1 MKTLSTLLIAILWS
15 VTAWPQQKAMLHGRV
30 LDVDTHKPVQGAT
43 IGLILAQDSSKTPY
57 IDFTTEM
64 GDFHMMAETGRDY
77 KIFVVALGY
86 PRYLSSAV
94 CKVTVEGTR
103 WPEIYLKRK
112 SIELSQVEIIE
123 SRSPVSLKKDTTEFS
138 AGYYKTNATSPVTEL
153 LRKIP
158 GVQITPEGA
167 ISVNGVAVKQIM
179 IDGKPYFGNDL
190 TKINNILAGAI
201 EKIQLI
207 DRKDPEEISTT
218 GYQASQKAI
227 NLSLKK
233 DLYSSVTGFVT
244 AGYGTSGRFTGRTS
258 LNKFEPHQQ
267 ISFIAG
273 ADNITSFDQNI
284 RLLNGNNQTTSWNGG
299 LNYNLDINPKL
310 SVSASYL
317 LSGENTTI
325 KTTSTRQ
332 NFLKDSSFN
341 NEQSAFS
348 KIKATVHTVD
358 IRLKYTIDSVSSIA
372 VLNRISYSIKD
383 QDLDNG
389 FLTASAQGMLINS
402 GTVNNQNNQK
412 PWYALTNWTYIRK
425 FKRPGQ
431 ILTTGFNYSRGSD
444 PQMAYNNSLT
454 NYHNVNGLAH
464 KDSMYQLVHQHNNNG
479 TFQFT
484 INYAQPISPDRFLD
498 VSYVY
503 TWSGNKTQ
511 KNVFGAR
518 DPKESYN
525 QLIDTLSGGYKSSV
539 VSHYGNLSFRT
550 QKQKMDYSFGIGI
563 IQNQLFTHI
572 NPGPSELRRNLFN
585 FFPTAVLNYQIAQY
599 FRLHFDYSH
608 NVQPPDPNALL
619 PLPDNSNPLL
629 IRQGNPGL
637 KASSQDY
644 FNISMT
650 YFNPT
655 TLLSLNLYASQ
666 GLLHNQIGQDISFD
680 STGKQISR
688 PINVN
693 GTRYTSLYL
702 STSLP
707 IKPLKTAVN
716 TSSSINLTRD
726 IALTNG
732 QAGIIHKRIFRQ
744 SLGFNYTRNDLFE
757 LMAQADATYTNM
769 YYSYQSSRYGYFD
782 YSFSVSGTLNL
793 PLGFK
798 IGAYLAYNKLSG
810 RGQGYNT
817 EMLILNSMLAKSF
830 LKEERGQLKIQVFD
844 LLNRN
849 VNTIRSVG
857 DTFIEDTQTTALKY
871 FALLTLTYYLKK
883 R

>member
-299 LNYNLDINPKL
+299 LNYNIDINPKL

-383 QDLDNG
+383 QDLDNS
-389 FLTASAQGMLINS
+389 FITASAQDLLINS
-402 GTVNNQNNQK
+402 GTINNRNNQN
-412 PWYALTNWTYIRK
+412 PWNALSNWTYTRK

-431 ILTTGFNYSRGSD
+431 LLTAGFNYSRGSA

-454 NYHNVNGLAH
+454 NYHLADGELH
-464 KDSMYQLVHQHNNNG
+464 TDSIFQHVDQYNRN
-479 TFQFT
+479 TSFQFT
-484 INYAQPISPDRFLD
+484 LNYSQPIAQDRFLD

-503 TWSGNKTQ
+503 TWSGNQTQ
-511 KNVFGAR
+511 KNVFGTNN
-518 DPKESYN
+518 PKEGYN
-525 QLIDTLSGGYKSSV
+525 QLIDTLSGGFKNTIT
-539 VSHYGNLSFRT
+539 SHYGNLSFRT
-550 QKQKMDYSFGIGI
+550 QKQKMDYSLGIGM
-563 IQNQLFTHI
+563 IQNQLFTQI
-572 NPGPSELRRNLFN
+572 STGPVDLRKNLFN
-585 FFPTAVLNYQIAQY
+585 LFPTAALNYQIAQY
-599 FRLHFDYSH
+599 LRLHFDYSH
-608 NVQPPDPNALL
+608 NVQPPDANALL

-629 IRQGNPGL
+629 TPKGNLNL

-644 FNISMT
+644 FNIGVTS
-650 YFNPT
+650 FNPT
-655 TLLSLNLYASQ
+655 TLLSLNLYVSQ
-666 GLLHNQIGQDISFD
+666 GLLHNQVGQDISSD

-688 PINVN
+688 PVNVN
-693 GTRYTSLYL
+693 GARYTSFYL
-702 STSLP
+702 GTSIP

-732 QAGIIHKRIFRQ
+732 ESCTIQKRIFRQ
-744 SLGFNYTRNDLFE
+744 NLGFSYARNDLFE
-757 LMAQADATYTNM
+757 LMGQADATYTNI
-769 YYSYQSSRYGYFD
+769 YYSYRNSRYRYFD

-798 IGAYLAYNKLSG
+798 IGTYVAYNKLTG

-817 EMLILNSMLAKSF
+817 EMLILNGMLAKSF
-830 LKEERGQLKIQVFD
+830 LKQERGLLKIQVFD

-849 VNTIRSVG
+849 INTTRSVG
-857 DTFIEDTQTTALKY
+857 DTFIEDTQTTALKR
-871 FALLTLTYYLKK
+871 FGLLTMTYYLKK